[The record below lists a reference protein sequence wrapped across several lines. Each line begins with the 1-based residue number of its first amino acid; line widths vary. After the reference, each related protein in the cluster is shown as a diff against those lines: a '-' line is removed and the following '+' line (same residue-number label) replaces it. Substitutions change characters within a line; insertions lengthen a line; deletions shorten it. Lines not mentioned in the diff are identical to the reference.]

1 MAGGTFKMS
10 QPKVR
15 PGTYVNVKNGR
26 QATAPSSTRGV
37 GVIPLIGYDWGPRG
51 QWIVV
56 SSDSPDGHLSEL
68 GRSIYDDSNSA
79 KIMLQ
84 LMLLGATTV
93 YVYIPDG
100 GKAASGKTTL
110 DASKEMTITA
120 KYKGS
125 LGNKIKIVSVENP
138 AGGFD
143 VSVILDG
150 SEVELIE
157 EVKTDDD

>member
-56 SSDSPDGHLSEL
+56 SSDSPDGHLSEF
-68 GRSIYDDSNSA
+68 GRSIYDDNNSA
-79 KIMLQ
+79 MIMLQ

-93 YVYIPDG
+93 YVYC
-100 GKAASGKTTL
+100 L
-110 DASKEMTITA
+110 
-120 KYKGS
+120 
-125 LGNKIKIVSVENP
+125 L
-138 AGGFD
+138 
-143 VSVILDG
+143 
-150 SEVELIE
+150 
-157 EVKTDDD
+157 